1 MPKVTYV
8 LVDGTRR
15 DIDAAVGASI
25 MQTAIAHNVKGID
38 AECGGCLS
46 CATCH
51 VYVDE
56 AWFAKLPAP
65 EEDEADMLGFVA
77 AERKPTSRLSCQL
90 TLSDALDGIIVLLPP
105 IQTAA

>member
-1 MPKVTYV
+1 MPKITYV
-8 LVDGTRR
+8 LTDGTRK
-15 DIDAAVGASI
+15 DIDAAAGKSI
-25 MQTAIAHNVKGID
+25 MEAAIKNNVKGID

-56 AWFAKLPAP
+56 AWVERLPAP

-77 AERKPTSRLSCQL
+77 SERKPTSRLSCQVVMNA
-90 TLSDALDGIIVLLPP
+90 TLDGIVVRVPP
-105 IQTAA
+105 TQT